1 MNVYLNRAWLT
12 SYSLFTSPDGLACQS
27 YYKNCSYYAIKTTK
41 VKKPCLEKTIFRNL
55 QADLIPLLWLVG
67 LFPKLNDVNVI
78 PQLQLFHLHYTKP
91 SNKQNEMK
99 AIANHTTLGQHNT
112 RLQPHKGVPRDIN
125 EAITCILLQSKF
137 DSKPLSLPISLACL
151 FRFCQT
157 SNRLCLDDER
167 GKVFDIGWLV
177 HNNTEPTQLLEQNPP
192 DCRKTPRHM
201 HAFMCS
207 TPRKE
212 QGNAFNIS
220 LTSSLNKEKA
230 RC

>member
-1 MNVYLNRAWLT
+1 
-12 SYSLFTSPDGLACQS
+12 
-27 YYKNCSYYAIKTTK
+27 
-41 VKKPCLEKTIFRNL
+41 
-55 QADLIPLLWLVG
+55 
-67 LFPKLNDVNVI
+67 
-78 PQLQLFHLHYTKP
+78 
-91 SNKQNEMK
+91 MK

-230 RC
+230 RCQLACYLYLSVASTTVKSFFLLNYAAGKPYKLVHFGAIPITRKKFLPMKNPFSRTINLM